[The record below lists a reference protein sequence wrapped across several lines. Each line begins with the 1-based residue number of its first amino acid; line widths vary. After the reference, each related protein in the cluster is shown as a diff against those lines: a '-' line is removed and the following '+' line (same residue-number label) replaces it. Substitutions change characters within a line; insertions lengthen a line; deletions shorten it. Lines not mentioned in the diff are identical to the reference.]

1 MRIAREARLGTAVML
16 ALALVPPLAA
26 AIGQGYFA
34 ETIARV
40 MIFAIAA
47 ASLNFI
53 LGFGGMVSFGHA
65 AFLGLGAYAVGML
78 LDAGIANGW
87 LHLAVLLASGA
98 AAALV
103 IGAIC
108 LRTSGLYFIMITLAL
123 AQLLYFVAEGL
134 KPYGGD
140 DGFSFR
146 GRSVLFPGFDLRDDT
161 TFYYVV
167 WAALALTLFLV
178 HRVVD
183 SRFGL
188 ALRGTRSNERRM
200 RALGLPTYR
209 YKLAAF
215 VISGAM
221 ATVAGGLLANLTQF
235 VSPAFMHWTRS
246 GELLIMVIM
255 GGMGSVFG
263 PVLGAAAYLLLEEGL
278 AGLTEHWQA
287 LLGPLLVLV
296 VLFGKAGIA
305 GYLLP
310 SQPPRRA

>member
-1 MRIAREARLGTAVML
+1 
-16 ALALVPPLAA
+16 
-26 AIGQGYFA
+26 
-34 ETIARV
+34 
-40 MIFAIAA
+40 
-47 ASLNFI
+47 
-53 LGFGGMVSFGHA
+53 
-65 AFLGLGAYAVGML
+65 
-78 LDAGIANGW
+78 
-87 LHLAVLLASGA
+87 
-98 AAALV
+98 
-103 IGAIC
+103 
-108 LRTSGLYFIMITLAL
+108 
-123 AQLLYFVAEGL
+123 
-134 KPYGGD
+134 
-140 DGFSFR
+140 
-146 GRSVLFPGFDLRDDT
+146 LFPGFDLRNDT